1 MDRLTLMATFV
12 KAVELGTFSA
22 VADELNLSPQMVG
35 KQVKLLEQH
44 LGVSLLNRTTRKQS
58 LTDFGRTF
66 YQRAKMILADM
77 EAAEEMAAVT
87 RGVPSGRLRINAPV
101 TFGVSTLSPRLLEYM
116 VRYPQVSV
124 DLALSNELVDLVDGG
139 YDAVFRI
146 GELADS
152 GLKALPL
159 MPYQMVLCAAPSYLA
174 RRPPIATPWDLQ
186 EHECLA
192 FAYSDGRSHLRFEGP
207 EGCIDV
213 PIKSRLTINQGD
225 PLLAGAIAGLGV
237 VMLPL
242 ELVKDSLRSGTLV
255 SVLPQYKVPVSPMS
269 LLYSPDRRLTPKL
282 RSFIDFARGCSV
294 TKGSKQA
301 CLFVGRLE
309 SKAAHCQK
317 RSSR

>member
-12 KAVELGTFSA
+12 KAVELGSFSA

-35 KQVKLLEQH
+35 KQVKMLEQH

-66 YQRAKMILADM
+66 YQRAKLILADM
-77 EAAEEMAAVT
+77 DAAEEMAAVT

-101 TFGVSTLSPRLLEYM
+101 TFGVSSLSPKLLEYM

-124 DLALSNELVDLVDGG
+124 DLTLSNELVDLVDGG

-146 GELADS
+146 GELADC

-174 RRPPIATPWDLQ
+174 RRPPITTPWDLQ

-225 PLLAGAIAGLGV
+225 PLLSGAVAGLRV

-255 SVLPQYKVPVSPMS
+255 SLLPQYKVPVSPMN
-269 LLYSPDRRLTPKL
+269 LLYAPDPRLTPKL
-282 RSFIDFARGCSV
+282 RSFIDFVRVAFG
-294 TKGSKQA
+294 
-301 CLFVGRLE
+301 
-309 SKAAHCQK
+309 
-317 RSSR
+317 

>member
-12 KAVELGTFSA
+12 KAVELGSFSA

-35 KQVKLLEQH
+35 KQVKMLEQH

-66 YQRAKMILADM
+66 YQRAKLILADM
-77 EAAEEMAAVT
+77 DAAEEMAAVT

-101 TFGVSTLSPRLLEYM
+101 TFGVSSLSPKLLEYM

-124 DLALSNELVDLVDGG
+124 DLTLSNELVDLVDGR

-146 GELADS
+146 GELADC

-174 RRPPIATPWDLQ
+174 RRPPITTPWDLQ

-225 PLLAGAIAGLGV
+225 PLLSGAVAGLGV

-255 SVLPQYKVPVSPMS
+255 SLLPQYKVPVSPMN
-269 LLYSPDRRLTPKL
+269 LLYAPDPRLTPKL
-282 RSFIDFARGCSV
+282 RSFIDFVRVAFG
-294 TKGSKQA
+294 
-301 CLFVGRLE
+301 
-309 SKAAHCQK
+309 
-317 RSSR
+317 

>member
-1 MDRLTLMATFV
+1 MDRLTLMGTFV
-12 KAVELGTFSA
+12 KAVELGSFSA

-35 KQVKLLEQH
+35 KQVKMLEQH

-58 LTDFGRTF
+58 LTDFGRAF
-66 YQRAKMILADM
+66 YQRAKLILADM
-77 EAAEEMAAVT
+77 DAAEEMAAVT
-87 RGVPSGRLRINAPV
+87 RGVLSGRLRINAPV
-101 TFGVSTLSPRLLEYM
+101 TFGVSTLSPKLLEYM

-124 DLALSNELVDLVDGG
+124 DLTLSNELVDLVDGG

-174 RRPPIATPWDLQ
+174 RRPPITTPWDLQ

-225 PLLAGAIAGLGV
+225 PLLSGAVAGLGV

-255 SVLPQYKVPVSPMS
+255 SLLPQYKVPVSPMN
-269 LLYSPDRRLTPKL
+269 LLYAPDPRLTPKL
-282 RSFIDFARGCSV
+282 RSFIDFVRVAFG
-294 TKGSKQA
+294 
-301 CLFVGRLE
+301 
-309 SKAAHCQK
+309 
-317 RSSR
+317 

>member
-12 KAVELGTFSA
+12 KAVELGSFSA

-35 KQVKLLEQH
+35 KQVKMLEQH

-66 YQRAKMILADM
+66 YQRAKLILADM
-77 EAAEEMAAVT
+77 DAAEEMAAVT
-87 RGVPSGRLRINAPV
+87 RGVPSGRLRINVPV
-101 TFGVSTLSPRLLEYM
+101 TFGVSTLSPKLLEYM

-124 DLALSNELVDLVDGG
+124 DLTLSNELVDLVDGG

-159 MPYQMVLCAAPSYLA
+159 IPYQMVLCAAPSYLA
-174 RRPPIATPWDLQ
+174 RRPTITTPWDLQ

-225 PLLAGAIAGLGV
+225 PLLSGAVAGLGV

-255 SVLPQYKVPVSPMS
+255 SLLPQYKVPVSPMS
-269 LLYSPDRRLTPKL
+269 LLYAPDPRLTPKL
-282 RSFIDFARGCSV
+282 RSFIDFVRVAFG
-294 TKGSKQA
+294 
-301 CLFVGRLE
+301 
-309 SKAAHCQK
+309 
-317 RSSR
+317 

>member
-1 MDRLTLMATFV
+1 MDRLTLMSTFV
-12 KAVELGTFSA
+12 KAVELGSFSA

-35 KQVKLLEQH
+35 KQVKMLEQH

-66 YQRAKMILADM
+66 YQRAKLILADM
-77 EAAEEMAAVT
+77 DAAEEMAAVT

-101 TFGVSTLSPRLLEYM
+101 TFGVSTLSPKLLEYM

-124 DLALSNELVDLVDGG
+124 DLTLSNELVDLVDAG

-146 GELADS
+146 GELADC

-174 RRPPIATPWDLQ
+174 RRPPITTPWDLQ

-207 EGCIDV
+207 DGCIDV

-225 PLLAGAIAGLGV
+225 PLLSGAVAGLGV

-255 SVLPQYKVPVSPMS
+255 SLLPQFKVPVSPMN
-269 LLYSPDRRLTPKL
+269 LLYAPDPRLTPKL
-282 RSFIDFARGCSV
+282 RSFIDFVRGAF
-294 TKGSKQA
+294 GQE
-301 CLFVGRLE
+301 L
-309 SKAAHCQK
+309 H
-317 RSSR
+317 

>member
-12 KAVELGTFSA
+12 KAVELGSFSA

-35 KQVKLLEQH
+35 KQVKMLEQH

-66 YQRAKMILADM
+66 YQRAKLILADM
-77 EAAEEMAAVT
+77 DAAEEMAAVT

-101 TFGVSTLSPRLLEYM
+101 TFGVSSLSPKLLEYM

-124 DLALSNELVDLVDGG
+124 DLTLSNELVDLVDGG

-146 GELADS
+146 GELADC

-174 RRPPIATPWDLQ
+174 RRPPITTPWDLQ

-225 PLLAGAIAGLGV
+225 PLLSGAVAGLGV

-255 SVLPQYKVPVSPMS
+255 SLLPQDKVPVSPMN
-269 LLYSPDRRLTPKL
+269 LLYAPDPRLTPKL
-282 RSFIDFARGCSV
+282 RSFIDFVRGAF
-294 TKGSKQA
+294 G
-301 CLFVGRLE
+301 
-309 SKAAHCQK
+309 
-317 RSSR
+317 

>member
-12 KAVELGTFSA
+12 KAVELGSFSA

-35 KQVKLLEQH
+35 KQVKMLEQH

-66 YQRAKMILADM
+66 YQRAKLILADM
-77 EAAEEMAAVT
+77 DAAEEMAAVT

-101 TFGVSTLSPRLLEYM
+101 TFGVSSLSPKLLEYM

-124 DLALSNELVDLVDGG
+124 DLTLSNELVDLVDGG

-146 GELADS
+146 GELADC

-174 RRPPIATPWDLQ
+174 RRPPITTPWDLQ

-225 PLLAGAIAGLGV
+225 PLLSGAVAGLGV

-255 SVLPQYKVPVSPMS
+255 SLLPQYKVPVSPMN
-269 LLYSPDRRLTPKL
+269 LLYAPDRRLTPKL
-282 RSFIDFARGCSV
+282 RSFIDFVRVAFG
-294 TKGSKQA
+294 
-301 CLFVGRLE
+301 
-309 SKAAHCQK
+309 
-317 RSSR
+317 

>member
-12 KAVELGTFSA
+12 RSVELGSFSA
-22 VADELNLSPQMVG
+22 VADELRLSPQLVG
-35 KQVKLLEQH
+35 KQVKMLEQH

-66 YQRAKMILADM
+66 YERAKLILADVD
-77 EAAEEMAAVT
+77 AAEEMAAVT

-124 DLALSNELVDLVDGG
+124 DLTLSNELVDLVEGG

-152 GLKALPL
+152 GMKALPL
-159 MPYQMVLCAAPSYLA
+159 KPYRMVLCAAPAYLA
-174 RRPPIATPWDLQ
+174 RRPAINTPQDLQ
-186 EHECLA
+186 AHECLA
-192 FAYSDGRSHLRFEGP
+192 FAYSDGRSHFRLEGP
-207 EGCIDV
+207 EGVVDV

-225 PLLAGAIAGLGV
+225 PLLAAAVAGLGV

-242 ELVKDSLRSGTLV
+242 ELVRDALRAGTLV
-255 SVLPQYKVPVSPMS
+255 SVLAQYKVPVSPMN
-269 LLYSPDRRLTPKL
+269 LLYAPDRRLTPKL
-282 RSFIDFARGCSV
+282 QSFMDFVR
-294 TKGSKQA
+294 
-301 CLFVGRLE
+301 
-309 SKAAHCQK
+309 AAFGPGA
-317 RSSR
+317 

>member
-12 KAVELGTFSA
+12 KAVELGSFSA

-35 KQVKLLEQH
+35 KQVKMLEQH

-66 YQRAKMILADM
+66 YQRAKLILADM
-77 EAAEEMAAVT
+77 DAAEEMAAVT

-101 TFGVSTLSPRLLEYM
+101 TFGVSSLSPKLLEYM

-124 DLALSNELVDLVDGG
+124 DLTLSNELVDLVDGG

-146 GELADS
+146 GELADC

-174 RRPPIATPWDLQ
+174 RRPPITTPWDLQ

-225 PLLAGAIAGLGV
+225 PLLSGAVAGLGV

-255 SVLPQYKVPVSPMS
+255 SLLPQYKVPVSPMS
-269 LLYSPDRRLTPKL
+269 LLYAPDPRLTPKL
-282 RSFIDFARGCSV
+282 RSFIDFVRGV
-294 TKGSKQA
+294 LG
-301 CLFVGRLE
+301 
-309 SKAAHCQK
+309 
-317 RSSR
+317 